1 MLAGGLTLSDPG
13 SEISGATLGALDL
26 AGTATRVRV
35 DGTAELRDGA
45 LLRSA
50 SVTGQVH
57 AAAGTSRLETVALDL
72 AAGPGLRVA
81 CAAMLEAR
89 HVTLAGTPDAAVTT
103 DCAASE
109 ARVRDSILWAPFAG
123 PGTVVTS
130 YSDYPAA
137 AGHADGPGDQHV
149 DPGFAPASL
158 RLGPG
163 SPLLDAGMP
172 EPLGE
177 AEWPQDR
184 DELPRAS
191 DGDGDGSA
199 VRDPGAYERPAAAV
213 PPPAGNLLGD
223 PGAEDGGAWTAT
235 DGFASERYGAFP
247 FPSAAFAAVLGAG
260 GSFFAGGPSP
270 ASSATQHVDL
280 TGIAPEIDRGGATA
294 SLAGLLGGY
303 RADAD
308 AGSVEATFLDPAG
321 QPLGAP
327 VALSAPTAAER
338 ANATTLLPRGR
349 TDPIPPLARSVE
361 VTLRAARATGAV
373 QRRLLRQPRADRGR
387 ARRAAAAGRPRPG
400 RAARQA
406 VRRHPRA
413 DGRGDRRPRRQD
425 RDAAG
430 LRGRHGRR
438 LRRRADARRRAAA
451 RRPAGAAGGS
461 ERLARAGRDAPGA
474 PRADPPRAPR
484 GAPPRPDP
492 DDAVR
497 RRPRRPG
504 ADARVDRPDHG
515 AVAPALRGCLKTCD
529 VSGTVVDRAGRRTN
543 PEGNTNVFPR
553 VRVAIRRSVHG
564 RIRAC
569 RCFETAS
576 KPAANPRGAR
586 RPA

>member
-1 MLAGGLTLSDPG
+1 VTEPTAADAFDHAVAGDRIELGPLTAAAPLDDGGRRLTVSGAGEGVTVLAGGLTLSDPG
-13 SEISGATLGALDL
+13 SEIGGATLGALDL

-50 SVTGQVH
+50 SVTGHVH

-81 CAAMLEAR
+81 CAAVLEAR
-89 HVTLAGTPDAAVTT
+89 QVTLAGTPDAAVTT

-137 AGHADGPGDQHV
+137 AGHADGPGDRHV

-163 SPLLDAGMP
+163 SPLLDAGTP

-177 AEWPQDR
+177 SEWPQDR

-191 DGDGDGSA
+191 DGDGDGTA
-199 VRDPGAYERPAAAV
+199 VRDPGAFERAAAAV
-213 PPPAGNLLGD
+213 PVPAGNLLGD
-223 PGAEDGGAWTAT
+223 PGAEDGGAWTAA
-235 DGFASERYGAFP
+235 DGFATERYGAFP

-270 ASSATQHVDL
+270 ASSATQLADL

-327 VALSAPTAAER
+327 VALAAPTAAER
-338 ANATTLLPRGR
+338 ANATTLLPRDR

-361 VTLRAARATGAV
+361 VTLRAARATGAY
-373 QRRLLRQPRADRGR
+373 
-387 ARRAAAAGRPRPG
+387 
-400 RAARQA
+400 
-406 VRRHPRA
+406 
-413 DGRGDRRPRRQD
+413 
-425 RDAAG
+425 RDAYY
-430 LRGRHGRR
+430 
-438 LRRRADARRRAAA
+438 DN
-451 RRPAGAAGGS
+451 
-461 ERLARAGRDAPGA
+461 LALTVAAPGA
-474 PRADPPRAPR
+474 PPPPADPGP
-484 GAPPRPDP
+484 GAPPVKPFAGIR
-492 DDAVR
+492 VLT
-497 RRPRRPG
+497 G
-504 ADARVDRPDHG
+504 AA
-515 AVAPALRGCLKTCD
+515 T
-529 VSGTVVDRAGRRTN
+529 VDRAGRIAMRLACVDGTVGGCTGVLTLAGALRRGAR
-543 PEGNTNVFPR
+543 PARLAVACVSLVPGATRRVHIALTRR
-553 VRVAIRRSVHG
+553 VRRAVRRRG
-564 RIRAC
+564 RIRMTL
-569 RCFETAS
+569 F
-576 KPAANPRGAR
+576 AAVRDGQGLTRVSTVPITVRWR
-586 RPA
+586 RR